1 MHDYLRL
8 PRDPVKLVVEIAE
21 RARDTEHHLGEAAL
35 LRRHNHRRTVAALGL
50 AATARVVSAADRV
63 LIEDPAARAV
73 GAKDVI
79 QVLGAL
85 KHVRVVVDRQH
96 ARVMQ
101 PLGPVLDVGGR
112 VLRYELVHLDRRPPL
127 GVGLARHGEHA
138 ARIANGRVD
147 EGAAVDD
154 SCDRARGTAVDCVV
168 AKLPLA
174 LVHFHDEHAV
184 AHKRVGLRLDRLVDG
199 LVAELEALLHHGVGL
214 ARQPLEVLRQVHARR
229 VARHIGRELPVVM
242 AVAVKDAKQVV
253 GLVQLLDKVG
263 ILVLLGAVARAAA
276 VRVLVHLDPKARRR
290 RRLCAALGGRRLG

>member
-1 MHDYLRL
+1 MKRH
-8 PRDPVKLVVEIAE
+8 
-21 RARDTEHHLGEAAL
+21 EAAWRGMAWRAAWHGVAWRGAAWRGAG
-35 LRRHNHRRTVAALGL
+35 RRAVPWRDGG
-50 AATARVVSAADRV
+50 
-63 LIEDPAARAV
+63 AAR
-73 GAKDVI
+73 
-79 QVLGAL
+79 
-85 KHVRVVVDRQH
+85 
-96 ARVMQ
+96 
-101 PLGPVLDVGGR
+101 
-112 VLRYELVHLDRRPPL
+112 
-127 GVGLARHGEHA
+127 
-138 ARIANGRVD
+138 
-147 EGAAVDD
+147 
-154 SCDRARGTAVDCVV
+154 RA
-168 AKLPLA
+168 PLA

-290 RRLCAALGGRRLG
+290 RRRCAALGGRRLG